1 MMHAVLR
8 LLAGL
13 LAHDSSNFSDTWPPN
28 MTTELGGQV
37 ENAGGASS
45 SQAPRCQIP
54 GARLGQIKMRRNN
67 GMGFGDA
74 EPSRV
79 SMTTR
84 RNNDNKK

>member
-54 GARLGQIKMRRNN
+54 GARSQVPDPRCQIPGNRSQVRTE
-67 GMGFGDA
+67 GSGGHYDHYG
-74 EPSRV
+74 P
-79 SMTTR
+79 
-84 RNNDNKK
+84 